1 MTPVDIK
8 TEFADL
14 LKHAASV
21 LKSEGI
27 LIKEEYNSN
36 LPYINS
42 SFTNGR
48 EGIYFKVDQRDFL
61 EPNQHDVINKVFPIK
76 LKTDKGYYRLN
87 LLSVTDY
94 DWDDDRSW
102 EPSISME
109 MIHNGKT
116 VI

>member
-1 MTPVDIK
+1 MKQVDIK

-21 LKSEGI
+21 LKGEGI
-27 LIKEEYNSN
+27 LVKDEYNSD
-36 LPYINS
+36 LPYISS
-42 SFTNGR
+42 SFINGR

-61 EPNQHDVINKVFPIK
+61 SPEQHDAIDKVFPIK
-76 LKTDKGYYRLN
+76 LRTDKGYSRLN
-87 LLSVTDY
+87 LLTVMDY

-109 MIHNGKT
+109 IIHNGKM